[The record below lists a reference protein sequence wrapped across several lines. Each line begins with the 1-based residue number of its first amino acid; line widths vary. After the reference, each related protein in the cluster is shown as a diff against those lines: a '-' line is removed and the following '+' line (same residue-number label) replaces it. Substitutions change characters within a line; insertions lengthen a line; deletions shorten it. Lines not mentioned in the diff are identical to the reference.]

1 MNPKPPPPR
10 DLGPMWLDL
19 SHVIAGL
26 PVPAAPGLAGAASPR
41 RAPPRDELP
50 PDDDAPAPS
59 PAARWALV
67 MALQLATAGGTAALL
82 MLMGLNPL

>member
-1 MNPKPPPPR
+1 
-10 DLGPMWLDL
+10 MWLDL

-26 PVPAAPGLAGAASPR
+26 PVPAAPGLATDSSPR

-50 PDDDAPAPS
+50 PDGDVPTPG

-67 MALQLATAGGTAALL
+67 MAMQLATAGATAALL

>member
-1 MNPKPPPPR
+1 MNPKPPLPR

-26 PVPAAPGLAGAASPR
+26 PATAALRPAAD
-41 RAPPRDELP
+41 APPRRGPPHEDLP
-50 PDDDAPAPS
+50 RDDDIPAPG

-67 MALQLATAGGTAALL
+67 TAMQLATAGATAALL
-82 MLMGLNPL
+82 MLLGLNPP